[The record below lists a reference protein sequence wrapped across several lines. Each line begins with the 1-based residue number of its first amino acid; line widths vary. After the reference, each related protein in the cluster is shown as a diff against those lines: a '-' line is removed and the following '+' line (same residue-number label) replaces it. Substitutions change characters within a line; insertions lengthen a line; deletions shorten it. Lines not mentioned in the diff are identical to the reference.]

1 MWRKEGPLAL
11 LVGLHV
17 LSYLKAGSIGNHPS
31 SLGSLGL
38 SKSHQPNERHLFYY
52 PHSGHFKGFRK
63 SGTGMGIIN
72 HSITITKSH
81 GSKLKTE
88 KSPFCLSPSNSV
100 LLPMCIYV
108 IFIWCPSKDTL
119 GLDKYL

>member
-1 MWRKEGPLAL
+1 MWRKEKPLAL
-11 LVGLHV
+11 LVGLRV
-17 LSYLKAGSIGNHPS
+17 LSHLKVGSIGNHPS
-31 SLGSLGL
+31 SLGSPGL
-38 SKSHQPNERHLFYY
+38 SKSHQPNKRHLLYS
-52 PHSGHFKGFRK
+52 PHSGHFKGFRR

-108 IFIWCPSKDTL
+108 ILLFCVLPKIP
-119 GLDKYL
+119 